1 MSLVP
6 QTILK
11 LKDLQLNTSFLNDK
25 EKTIAIE
32 FNSQL
37 RAKCEI
43 DFEKLK
49 QRVDASDLESFKDN
63 LESEIDQAVGSYLQ
77 NLLSLTKIKNSNSL
91 IEILNYLAITL
102 SNEQILNLFPNEL
115 INEDQDEMEYYKQQ
129 NRLFSKFK
137 KFQKIYDIDLD
148 EFIKLSIDG
157 TIDKHYPDSE
167 ILI

>member
-11 LKDLQLNTSFLNDK
+11 LKDLLLNTSFLNDK

-49 QRVDASDLESFKDN
+49 QRVDAGDLESFKDN

-77 NLLSLTKIKNSNSL
+77 NLLSLTKIKN
-91 IEILNYLAITL
+91 
-102 SNEQILNLFPNEL
+102 
-115 INEDQDEMEYYKQQ
+115 
-129 NRLFSKFK
+129 
-137 KFQKIYDIDLD
+137 
-148 EFIKLSIDG
+148 
-157 TIDKHYPDSE
+157 
-167 ILI
+167 